1 MTSIIENSKIRRI
14 ILVEHEGL
22 RIGLRSIETLLDR
35 VAGGDLDAVQN
46 AHQQFQNLLQSF
58 IRHIEHEERI
68 LRPVLEKVDAWGPA
82 RVKSMDDEHTEQRAT
97 VQRLARLEAL
107 SDPTSWAKAVRTFTA
122 ELLTDMAGEEK
133 TCLSPNVLRDDV
145 VAIEGDSE

>member
-1 MTSIIENSKIRRI
+1 MTTIIENAKIRRI

-35 VAGGDLDAVQN
+35 VATGDVDATKN
-46 AHQQFQNLLQSF
+46 AHQQFQNLLTSF

-68 LRPVLEKVDAWGPA
+68 LRPVLERIDAWGPA
-82 RVKSMDDEHTEQRAT
+82 RVRSMDEEHSVQRAT
-97 VQRLARLEAL
+97 VKRLASLEAL
-107 SDPTSWAKAVRTFTA
+107 GDPAEWAKEVRAFSS

-133 TCLSPNVLRDDV
+133 TCLSPAVLRDDV
-145 VAIEGDSE
+145 VAVEGDSE